1 MASKFGDVRDS
12 FSVHCDMNLSSTSTF
27 CLFGHDAKISLA
39 QIILGSDY
47 SGSVKELQL
56 LRLSVSRK
64 GV

>member
-47 SGSVKELQL
+47 SGSVKELQ
-56 LRLSVSRK
+56 
-64 GV
+64 